1 MLEASDE
8 PVQPAHALPQIE
20 ITSTPAIDRQR
31 SPAAPPLG
39 VVHLLLWMACCA
51 LYLGIMRRQFDVEP
65 GALGLVMLAA
75 FGLSTSLAWTGLA
88 IFATRR
94 LRGARWPIEPGE
106 WLLAALGLQFTLAWL
121 IRLVDSR
128 LITSQQSVVEA
139 VICCFLLLPLLG
151 RPARPWT
158 IVFALLITLMAM
170 PLVVMALSLLGW
182 IDVPRRG
189 LWEGI
194 TLLRSAATI
203 GIVPLA
209 AAIDRRRHSWLHRL
223 GLIVFVYDRI
233 VRLVVELGF

>member
-8 PVQPAHALPQIE
+8 PVQPSHALPQIE
-20 ITSTPAIDRQR
+20 ISSTPAVARK
-31 SPAAPPLG
+31 PLPTAPPQG

-51 LYLGIMRRQFDVEP
+51 LYLGIMRRQFEVEP
-65 GALGLVMLAA
+65 GAVGLVMLAA

-106 WLLAALGLQFTLAWL
+106 WLLAALGLQFALQWL

-128 LITSQQSVVEA
+128 LVTSQQSLVEA

-158 IVFALLITLMAM
+158 MVFAVLIALMAM
-170 PLVVMALSLLGW
+170 PLMAMALSLPGW
-182 IDVPRRG
+182 IDVPPRNVWAG
-189 LWEGI
+189 LS
-194 TLLRSAATI
+194 LLRSAAI
-203 GIVPLA
+203 IVMVPLA
-209 AAIDRRRHSWLHRL
+209 AAVDRRRYSWLHRL
-223 GLIVFVYDRI
+223 GLIVVVYDQ
-233 VRLVVELGF
+233 VVQLVLELGF